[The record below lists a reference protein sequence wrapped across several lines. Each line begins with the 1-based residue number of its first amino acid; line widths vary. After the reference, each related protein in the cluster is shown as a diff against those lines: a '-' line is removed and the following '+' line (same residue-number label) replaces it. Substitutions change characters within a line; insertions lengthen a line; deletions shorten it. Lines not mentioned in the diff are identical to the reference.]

1 MAVPTGRSVVFVTGN
16 ANKLEEVGIQIL
28 GDKFP
33 YKLVD
38 SLRCFLFYYIG
49 SYGSNDELS
58 LKMPLG
64 IGPGQFKMLAGFEDK
79 SAWALCTFAFCPGKE
94 EPVQLF
100 RGITEV
106 WTHLPIPGYAELP
119 KEVKNT
125 ISHRYQALAAMSEHF
140 SFQDNG
146 TPDSKKK
153 KWLLTPD
160 LDIKL
165 ICLVHFFA
173 VLH

>member
-1 MAVPTGRSVVFVTGN
+1 MAVPTGRSVVSVTGN

-33 YKLVD
+33 YKLVSKKID
-38 SLRCFLFYYIG
+38 CETRF
-49 SYGSNDELS
+49 
-58 LKMPLG
+58 
-64 IGPGQFKMLAGFEDK
+64 GQFKMLAGFEDK

-100 RGITEV
+100 RGITERPRDFG
-106 WTHLPIPGYAELP
+106 WDPCFQLP

-140 SFQDNG
+140 SSQDNG

-153 KWLLTPD
+153 IWLLTPD
-160 LDIKL
+160 QIT
-165 ICLVHFFA
+165 
-173 VLH
+173 

>member
-1 MAVPTGRSVVFVTGN
+1 MAVPTGRSVVSVTGN

-33 YKLVD
+33 YKLVSKKID
-38 SLRCFLFYYIG
+38 FTYSKCKVTNYYV
-49 SYGSNDELS
+49 SVCEL

-100 RGITEV
+100 RGITERPRDFG
-106 WTHLPIPGYAELP
+106 WDPCFQLP

-140 SFQDNG
+140 SSQDNG

-153 KWLLTPD
+153 IWLLTPD
-160 LDIKL
+160 QIT
-165 ICLVHFFA
+165 
-173 VLH
+173 

>member
-1 MAVPTGRSVVFVTGN
+1 MAVPTGRSVVSVTGN

-33 YKLVD
+33 YKLVSKKID
-38 SLRCFLFYYIG
+38 CEYTLSMDHLVLMM
-49 SYGSNDELS
+49 NS

-100 RGITEV
+100 RGITERPRDFG
-106 WTHLPIPGYAELP
+106 WDPCFQLP

-140 SFQDNG
+140 SSQDNG

-153 KWLLTPD
+153 IWLLTPD
-160 LDIKL
+160 QIT
-165 ICLVHFFA
+165 
-173 VLH
+173 